1 MIRKKTAMTLIIVG
15 PALNLQ
21 QMPKVLIVPL
31 DAEACASKQTDAC
44 TTCLGKLD
52 SAGIFSEVSLSTPRL
67 KIYGLSE
74 DKYHHHLIRYIECQ
88 LS

>member
-21 QMPKVLIVPL
+21 QMPKVLIAPL

-44 TTCLGKLD
+44 RKCLGKMD
-52 SAGIFSEVSLSTPRL
+52 SASLFIFRGFAFNSLSENL
-67 KIYGLSE
+67 WS
-74 DKYHHHLIRYIECQ
+74 IRSRI
-88 LS
+88 SIITI